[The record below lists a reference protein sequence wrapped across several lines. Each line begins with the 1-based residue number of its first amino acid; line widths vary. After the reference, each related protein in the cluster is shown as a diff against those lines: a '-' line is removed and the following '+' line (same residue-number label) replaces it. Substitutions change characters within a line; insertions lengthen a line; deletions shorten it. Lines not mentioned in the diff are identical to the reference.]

1 MLKCAIC
8 GKRFK
13 NKKAIEKH
21 FYLEHSSIMQ
31 SEREKLQEKI
41 DIIKNK
47 IAIMKKEIKKNEY
60 D

>member
-21 FYLEHSSIMQ
+21 FFIEHSATMQ
-31 SEREKLQEKI
+31 GERKRLQEKLNTVK
-41 DIIKNK
+41 DK
-47 IAIMKKEIKKNEY
+47 IAAMKKEIKESEY

>member
-8 GKRFK
+8 GKQFK

-21 FYLEHSSIMQ
+21 FYLEHSAITQ
-31 SEREKLQEKI
+31 SERERLQKKI

-47 IAIMKKEIKKNEY
+47 ITKMKKEINENEY